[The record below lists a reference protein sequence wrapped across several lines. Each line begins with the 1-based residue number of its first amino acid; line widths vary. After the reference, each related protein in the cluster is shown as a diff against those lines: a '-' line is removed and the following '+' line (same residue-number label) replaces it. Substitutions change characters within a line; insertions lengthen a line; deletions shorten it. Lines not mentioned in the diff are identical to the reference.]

1 MKIPRCLRS
10 SEPVKSKRIVTFVDA
25 SQQAY
30 GAAVYM
36 RCEYHNAAIT
46 SHLIAAKS
54 KVAPLTPMTVPRLEL
69 MGAILGLRLTQSL
82 LTVLEAPM
90 QSVTFYSD
98 STDVLWWIRGRGKDF
113 RPFVANR
120 ICEIQMFTEP
130 SQWQHVFTDEN
141 PADLCTRG
149 ATPSELADSPLWWD
163 GPDWVT
169 KDFKEWS
176 KMQDPNRPREM
187 PEKNTS
193 QKKED
198 TNGCTTL
205 LTNNLQKEAAS
216 KQDNKLGV
224 WRLDPKRFSSWI
236 RLLRVHAR
244 VRRVLLNMRRRD
256 NRNARIELLPEEIK
270 DAEEEILRLAQ
281 REAFC
286 EEYTALRS
294 GKPISKKSQLI
305 KLNPCIDEDGIIRC
319 DGRLKF
325 ADFLPYDTRFPI
337 ILPRGHWV
345 KKLIVKNYHER
356 GNHAAGVNFTLCQ
369 LSERFWIIAAREEIR
384 EWDRECNEC
393 KRRRSKPACQ
403 IMAPLPKARLRFT
416 FKPFAQTAVDF
427 AGPL

>member
-1 MKIPRCLRS
+1 
-10 SEPVKSKRIVTFVDA
+10 
-25 SQQAY
+25 
-30 GAAVYM
+30 
-36 RCEYHNAAIT
+36 
-46 SHLIAAKS
+46 
-54 KVAPLTPMTVPRLEL
+54 
-69 MGAILGLRLTQSL
+69 
-82 LTVLEAPM
+82 
-90 QSVTFYSD
+90 
-98 STDVLWWIRGRGKDF
+98 
-113 RPFVANR
+113 
-120 ICEIQMFTEP
+120 
-130 SQWQHVFTDEN
+130 
-141 PADLCTRG
+141 
-149 ATPSELADSPLWWD
+149 
-163 GPDWVT
+163 
-169 KDFKEWS
+169 
-176 KMQDPNRPREM
+176 MQDPNRPREM
-187 PEKNTS
+187 PEKKTS
-193 QKKED
+193 QRKED

-216 KQDNKLGV
+216 KRDDKLGV
-224 WRLDPKRFSSWI
+224 WRLDPTRFSSWI

-256 NRNARIELLPEEIK
+256 NRNTRMELLPEEIK
-270 DAEEEILRLAQ
+270 DAEEEIVRLAQ

-345 KKLIVKNYHER
+345 TKLIVKNYHER

-384 EWDRECNEC
+384 EWDREYNEY

-403 IMAPLPKARLRFT
+403 IMAPLPKARFRFT
-416 FKPFAQTAVDF
+416 FKPFAQTAVHF
-427 AGPL
+427 AGPLYTV